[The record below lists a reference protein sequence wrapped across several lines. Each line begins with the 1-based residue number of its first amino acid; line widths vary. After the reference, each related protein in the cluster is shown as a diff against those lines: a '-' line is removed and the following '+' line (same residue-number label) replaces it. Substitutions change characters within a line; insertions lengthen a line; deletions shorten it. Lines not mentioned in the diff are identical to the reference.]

1 MALRTF
7 TAGFMSA
14 FAAEGFITPDIK
26 ALSTAVPRVS
36 VQLRAQH
43 VHGSKGTPALNLG
56 AMR

>member
-26 ALSTAVPRVS
+26 AVSTDVPRVS
-36 VQLRAQH
+36 VQLQAQE
-43 VHGSKGTPALNLG
+43 GSKAARGRRL
-56 AMR
+56 